1 MGRRAGA
8 FGSSILSESQALGD
22 PSRYAVFEALRVA
35 PAGLLVGDLGR
46 AIPLHHNAIRAH
58 LSVLMDA
65 GLVVREQAPVVGR
78 GRPAH
83 VYSLSPSAVARW
95 SRTDAHEELSLM
107 LLDVVTSG
115 DTPREVGRRAG
126 ARLRES
132 VVGASSVSGAS
143 AVEAVLAVG
152 TELGFEPEAEGDG
165 HGIRLRH
172 CPYAATASQSRDIV
186 CALHHGIADAVA
198 AGVDPGAR
206 VALEMHDPYAG
217 RCRFTVASD
226 ASAGLK

>member
-1 MGRRAGA
+1 MA
-8 FGSSILSESQALGD
+8 
-22 PSRYAVFEALRVA
+22 
-35 PAGLLVGDLGR
+35 
-46 AIPLHHNAIRAH
+46 
-58 LSVLMDA
+58 
-65 GLVVREQAPVVGR
+65 
-78 GRPAH
+78 
-83 VYSLSPSAVARW
+83 
-95 SRTDAHEELSLM
+95 LSLFRKKEAAPQS
-107 LLDVVTSG
+107 D
-115 DTPREVGRRAG
+115 PR
-126 ARLRES
+126 
-132 VVGASSVSGAS
+132 